1 MRTNIRISLILSIA
15 VAFLCLYGCR
25 LRRVSPADPGYLR
38 SAEMY
43 YERIGEDED
52 VDWDE
57 VIPVYHHWRKI
68 SPDDYYF
75 DAPSDEQVGKWQDLC
90 EERNQMDST
99 SRFYVQGCYA
109 NMNQYVTVLDFVELW
124 YHDDSHILDDDLTT
138 WRLMQYDSLSMRKLP
153 DSEFDKFFSIKN
165 TIQGLLLFEGGSQ
178 WELNFRSGL
187 EEDFQV
193 YYDRLLVREAVRHSG
208 GALAEALGKEQ
219 EAWLCY
225 HAAVD
230 SAFRVIDGDPH
241 GLVGSAWPMAI
252 GGILYDNAWM
262 REISLGDFYFAL
274 TDSLDY
280 QFAHKRSMIGEY
292 EIEKHARVSET
303 DVLREYGRFS
313 AFFRDEDFFEP
324 EFSYPLSVLRSAL
337 DDEKSAWTLWMASR
351 RKVSSLLEGL
361 CKETYDNA
369 TNNVLRYKLIMLKN
383 RYQGYGVISEYTEE
397 CLLPYSCDDSEI
409 ASFSF
414 EDKWREK

>member
-75 DAPSDEQVGKWQDLC
+75 DAPSDEQVEKWQDLC

-208 GALAEALGKEQ
+208 GELAEALEREQ

-252 GGILYDNAWM
+252 GGILSDNARM

-324 EFSYPLSVLRSAL
+324 EFNYPLSVLRSAL